1 MTAYLN
7 LARPSPDRIIE
18 ANRPHRRDWFDAH
31 CDYAVTG
38 DVAYRAERLAHEQSD
53 DDPTGAMAA
62 VVWLLGGIAVV
73 GTLYAAIVGYC
84 LLLAF
89 TGGISL

>member
-1 MTAYLN
+1 MTAPLN
-7 LARPSPDRIIE
+7 LACRPSPDEIIE
-18 ANRPHRRDWFDAH
+18 ANRPRDWFDAH

-62 VVWLLGGIAVV
+62 VGYLLGGIAIV
-73 GTLYAAIVGYC
+73 GTLYAAFVGYC
-84 LLLAF
+84 LLLAGI
-89 TGGISL
+89 GGAL

>member
-1 MTAYLN
+1 MTVHHLN

-18 ANRPHRRDWFDAH
+18 ANRPRDWFDAH

-38 DVAYRAERLAHEQSD
+38 DVVYRAERLAHEQSD

-62 VVWLLGGIAVV
+62 VVWLLGGISVV

-84 LLLAF
+84 LLLAW

>member
-1 MTAYLN
+1 MTAHLH

-18 ANRPHRRDWFDAH
+18 ANRPRDWFDAH
-31 CDYAVTG
+31 ADYAMTG
-38 DVAYRAERLAHEQSD
+38 QPRYRDERDSYAD

-73 GTLYAAIVGYC
+73 GTLYAAFVGYC
-84 LLLAF
+84 LLLVW
-89 TGGISL
+89 TGGLSL